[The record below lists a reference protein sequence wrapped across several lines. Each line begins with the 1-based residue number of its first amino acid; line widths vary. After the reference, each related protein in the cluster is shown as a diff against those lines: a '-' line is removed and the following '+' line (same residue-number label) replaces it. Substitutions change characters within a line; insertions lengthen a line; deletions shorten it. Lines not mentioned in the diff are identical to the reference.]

1 MVFASPNNLW
11 LFFPL
16 NENAT
21 NPACFGRVSSPF
33 RSTVLPVIVIVLV
46 LVAVL
51 VCDK

>member
-1 MVFASPNNLW
+1 LVVFFS
-11 LFFPL
+11 L

-21 NPACFGRVSSPF
+21 NPACFGRVSSAF
-33 RSTVLPVIVIVLV
+33 RSTVLPVLVLVLVLV